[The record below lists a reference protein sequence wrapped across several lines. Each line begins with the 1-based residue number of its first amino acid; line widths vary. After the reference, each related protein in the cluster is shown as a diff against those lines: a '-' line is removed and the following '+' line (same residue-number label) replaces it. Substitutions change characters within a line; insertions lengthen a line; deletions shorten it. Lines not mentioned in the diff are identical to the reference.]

1 MATVNEIIGNV
12 TSLDRPEIR
21 RQLDRARARLDDL
34 DSQVR
39 KLVQDRPAVAVGGA
53 LIFGYL
59 LGRVLLRGRR

>member
-12 TSLDRPEIR
+12 TALDRPEIR

-34 DSQVR
+34 DSQLR
-39 KLVQDRPAVAVGGA
+39 KLVQDRPTVAIGGA

-59 LGRVLLRGRR
+59 LGRTLLRSRR